1 MPERFQIKI
10 GQIHVEVRRKPVKN
24 LNLRV
29 CHSSGTARLSIP
41 AHLPVSEAEKFV
53 WSKREWLEKHLV
65 NRRCSLKV
73 SARKVRSGEF
83 HSLWG
88 EKRMISVEN
97 GFKKSAAFLDTHGVI
112 RLQLSSQSADSKR
125 FPLLDRFYRDE
136 LNSALPALIKK
147 WEPVMG
153 VEVRE
158 FGIKKMKTRWGSC
171 NIRDHRV
178 WLNLNLAEK
187 PRACLEYVLVHEMT
201 HLHERLH
208 NKRFYRLMDRFMPD
222 WRDRDSML
230 IGEAG
235 RPTVR

>member
-10 GQIHVEVRRKPVKN
+10 GQIQVEVSRKPVKN

-29 CHSSGTARLSIP
+29 CPSSGTARMSIP
-41 AHLPVSEAEKFV
+41 ARLPVSEAEKFV
-53 WSKREWLEKHLV
+53 WSKREWLEKHLTH
-65 NRRCSLKV
+65 RRQRLNTPE
-73 SARKVRSGEF
+73 RRVRSGEI
-83 HSLWG
+83 HPLWG
-88 EKRMISVEN
+88 ENRPISIEN
-97 GFKKSAAFLDTHGVI
+97 GLKKSAAFLDNHGVI
-112 RLQLSSQSADSKR
+112 RLQVSSQSSDSKR
-125 FPLLDRFYRDE
+125 YELLDRFYRDQ
-136 LNSALPALIKK
+136 LNSALPALIKQ

-208 NKRFYRLMDRFMPD
+208 NKRFYRLMDKFMPD
-222 WRDRDSML
+222 WRYRDSL
-230 IGEAG
+230 LKGNSG
-235 RPTVR
+235 